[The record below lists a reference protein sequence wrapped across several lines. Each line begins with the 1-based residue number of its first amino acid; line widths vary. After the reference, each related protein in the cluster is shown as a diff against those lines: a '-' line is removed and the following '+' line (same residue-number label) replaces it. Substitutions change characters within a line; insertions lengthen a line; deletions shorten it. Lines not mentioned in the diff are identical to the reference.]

1 MFAFFTVM
9 NLRSGNSES
18 TIGTVGKGQIGVIEV
33 EGVILKSKPV
43 IDLLL
48 MAEEDKKI
56 DAIILRI
63 NSPGGAV
70 SPTQEIYEEI
80 RRIDAKK
87 PVYASFDTVAASGGY
102 YLGAATR
109 RIYANPGT
117 LTGSIGVIMQFANL
131 EKVFEFFKIQQEIIK
146 AGKFKDIG
154 STARKMTEE
163 ERTFLNS
170 MVQGV
175 HKQFINDIM
184 KNRKDKLKKDISEL
198 AQGQIFN
205 GDEAHSLGLV
215 DELGSLW
222 FAGRK
227 IHEELKLKG
236 DFGLKFIKEEKDVG
250 FVDILRKMDNSAS
263 YLSDVFNSYL
273 GLFSVYK
280 P

>member
-70 SPTQEIYEEI
+70 APTQEIYEEI

-131 EKVFEFFKIQQEIIK
+131 EKVFEYFKIQQETIK

-154 STARKMTEE
+154 STARKMTDE
-163 ERTFLNS
+163 ERAFLNS

-175 HKQFINDIM
+175 HKQFINDIV
-184 KNRKDKLKKDISEL
+184 KNRKDKLKKDILEL

-205 GDEAHSLGLV
+205 GDEAHALGLV

-222 FAGRK
+222 AAGRK

-236 DFGLKFIKEEKDVG
+236 EFGLKFIKEEKDVS
-250 FVDILRKMDNSAS
+250 FVDLLRKMDNSAS
-263 YLSDVFNSYL
+263 YLSDIFNSYY